1 MFICFQP
8 TNHLNYTA
16 IFSRR
21 TGSQFAVSR
30 QVGIVLLY
38 GSPRFLV
45 FVFSFVIFLVF
56 VRFSHCNFYFYI
68 VFFSQIVIVLVF
80 VLTERS
86 AINSS
91 SFRFRYENSSGD
103 VNTSLQHSLFLLTFW
118 RVSLMHTVKQHS
130 NVTKIIHIPHT
141 QFVCTP

>member
-1 MFICFQP
+1 VSDCVAKGSKLPAQLTIHVSMFICFQP
-8 TNHLNYTA
+8 TNHWNYAT

-45 FVFSFVIFLVF
+45 FVFSFVIFLIF

-68 VFFSQIVIVLVF
+68 VFVSQIVIVLVF

-86 AINSS
+86 AIVLV
-91 SFRFRYENSSGD
+91 FVF
-103 VNTSLQHSLFLLTFW
+103 
-118 RVSLMHTVKQHS
+118 
-130 NVTKIIHIPHT
+130 VTKIALVTSILHCNT
-141 QFVCTP
+141 VYFYWLFDVCHWCTKL